1 MATDNL
7 LTKKSVLGLAERVVM
22 CAPPEI
28 IDLRDIA
35 WGGSCSLKKC
45 IQTGNIS
52 QNSHSDIISLANK
65 MPVWGTNICLFKD
78 MNSNSN
84 IYALIVKTSNLS
96 FNGMGITNDG
106 RVVYIIMKEPKLLAS
121 TINELNI
128 DISIF
133 GEAIE

>member
-1 MATDNL
+1 
-7 LTKKSVLGLAERVVM
+7 
-22 CAPPEI
+22 
-28 IDLRDIA
+28 
-35 WGGSCSLKKC
+35 
-45 IQTGNIS
+45 
-52 QNSHSDIISLANK
+52 

-78 MNSNSN
+78 ANSNSN
-84 IYALIVKTSNLS
+84 IYALIVKISNLS